1 MTLTVELKNYLRTC
15 WLLSDSRSVESD
27 CASRSKY
34 IFPSSR
40 EAISWTKP
48 SAELAKPQLK
58 LNIALKASE
67 W

>member
-1 MTLTVELKNYLRTC
+1 MTLIRFSFRWIWLRIAIEVH
-15 WLLSDSRSVESD
+15 LPLF
-27 CASRSKY
+27 AG
-34 IFPSSR
+34 
-40 EAISWTKP
+40 AISWTKP